1 VSLLRPSPGL
11 IGRLV
16 AILLLTMLVE
26 FGISTLLYERA
37 SQFSVRDDEAR
48 RLAEHLVIAER
59 LLAERPP
66 GQRPALATEL
76 TTDRYLVRWS
86 ADAPRT
92 PQIAPALDGMRRQV
106 VAWEP
111 GLGRTA
117 IRLWL
122 VSPGHNPVVAGV
134 LRLPD
139 GSWLSFQTLHPLK
152 GLNLATERILL
163 ALIPAMGLML
173 LGGLLVRLAL
183 KPLRRLALA
192 ADRVGDGGEVHVPE
206 QGPGEVATVI
216 RAFNRMQARI
226 HQLIENRTQA
236 LAAVGHDLRT
246 PLSRLKLR
254 AEAVEDGEARQAIE
268 TDIAEMEA
276 MIESLLA
283 YLGGENDPEPP
294 ARTDVAVLCAT
305 LADDAADRGHDVTYE
320 GPLHL
325 ERSVRPL
332 GLKRAV
338 ANLID
343 NAVHHASRVAVRLTE
358 TPEEVTIAVEDD
370 GPGLPEDMLEEVL
383 KPFVRL
389 DTARPRD
396 TVGFG
401 LGLAIV
407 SRAIEREGG
416 RFRLSSR
423 AEGGLRAEIALKR
436 CTGNTSL
443 QSSRTPERRA
453 R

>member
-1 VSLLRPSPGL
+1 MSLLRPTPGL

-37 SQFSVRDDEAR
+37 SQFAVRDDEAR

-66 GQRPALATEL
+66 PQRPALAAEL

-86 ADAPRT
+86 AAP
-92 PQIAPALDGMRRQV
+92 PPAPPIAPALDEMRRQV

-111 GLGRTA
+111 RLKDRA
-117 IRLWL
+117 VRLWL
-122 VSPGHNPVVAGV
+122 VSPGRGSVVAGV

-139 GSWLSFQTLHPLK
+139 GSWMGFQTLQPLA

-163 ALIPAMGLML
+163 ALIPALGLML

-183 KPLRRLALA
+183 KPLRRLAIA
-192 ADRVGDGGEVHVPE
+192 ADRVGDGGEEHVPE
-206 QGPGEVATVI
+206 QGPREVATVI

-254 AEAVEDGEARQAIE
+254 AEAVADSDARDAIE
-268 TDIAEMEA
+268 ADIAEMEA

-283 YLGGENDPEPP
+283 YLGGESDPEPP

-305 LADDAADRGHDVTYE
+305 LADDAADRGHDVSYD
-320 GPLHL
+320 GPDHL
-325 ERSVRPL
+325 ELSVRPL

-343 NAVHHASRVAVRLTE
+343 NAVHHSGRVAVRLSE
-358 TPEEVTIAVEDD
+358 AAGEVAIAVEDD
-370 GPGLPEDMLEEVL
+370 GRGLPEDMLEEVL

-407 SRAIEREGG
+407 ARAVEREGG
-416 RFRLSSR
+416 RFRLSNR
-423 AEGGLRAEIALKR
+423 PEGGLRAEIAL
-436 CTGNTSL
+436 
-443 QSSRTPERRA
+443 PRR
-453 R
+453 